1 MIYPSHLGLLR
12 RELHICVIIIIHTLH
27 SHVIIHADFH
37 QLFKMFMDRSLER
50 LRSVAGYPDVTIW
63 TSSLTTE
70 KYIDDLRTEDYTIQG
85 YLILLNVLIFIH
97 LVKLK
102 E

>member
-1 MIYPSHLGLLR
+1 MGRTEDGNYPFHCDTRLLSHL
-12 RELHICVIIIIHTLH
+12 V
-27 SHVIIHADFH
+27 IHADFH
-37 QLFKMFMDRSLER
+37 ELFKMFMDRSLER

-85 YLILLNVLIFIH
+85 DLILLISRYETFHFNSNH
-97 LVKLK
+97 NGGS
-102 E
+102 

>member
-1 MIYPSHLGLLR
+1 
-12 RELHICVIIIIHTLH
+12 
-27 SHVIIHADFH
+27 
-37 QLFKMFMDRSLER
+37 MFMDRSLER

-85 YLILLNVLIFIH
+85 DLNFLIVRDLNISLSQYGSTQSIMKAVSRIDSMAPAVLPTSPTENMNQAP
-97 LVKLK
+97 LK
-102 E
+102 STE

>member
-1 MIYPSHLGLLR
+1 
-12 RELHICVIIIIHTLH
+12 
-27 SHVIIHADFH
+27 
-37 QLFKMFMDRSLER
+37 MFMDRSLER

-85 YLILLNVLIFIH
+85 DLILLNLRDLINVRDIFLHI
-97 LVKLK
+97 VKLK

>member
-1 MIYPSHLGLLR
+1 
-12 RELHICVIIIIHTLH
+12 
-27 SHVIIHADFH
+27 
-37 QLFKMFMDRSLER
+37 MFMDRSLER

-85 YLILLNVLIFIH
+85 DQILLISRYETFHSHGSTQTIMEALSRID
-97 LVKLK
+97 
-102 E
+102 